1 MCRDGTGLDAAMTFA
16 AWSLGYGSLVGQ
28 LERDTG
34 LQLVRFGG
42 SEWDRQAGTLAEV
55 ACDGKGEDGNRDTNA
70 FLEREC

>member
-16 AWSLGYGSLVGQ
+16 ARTHGYGSLVGR

-34 LQLVRFGG
+34 LQLVRFAGI
-42 SEWDRQAGTLAEV
+42 EWDRQAGTQAEV
-55 ACDGKGEDGNRDTNA
+55 ARDGKGEDGNRDTNA